1 MHMLM
6 ENNVFFNFNA
16 PSSMSNY
23 NTRGTLNPPYT
34 YSPNYTVASRIY
46 NFDRNHPTPNDI
58 DPLEPYKILVT
69 NALDTSNNVFI
80 YDRLVYK
87 KPESTSELAVLET
100 YISEL
105 NGATILSL
113 EIVSVLDTVTEQ
125 LVTIPT
131 EDVTYAFDIK
141 TSILTITII
150 GFSETYSLLANLIAS
165 VSEDQNMDVKLN
177 IELYY
182 AQATVIVP
190 QPIPT

>member
-1 MHMLM
+1 M
-6 ENNVFFNFNA
+6 ENNVFFNFNSV
-16 PSSMSNY
+16 SSMSNY

-46 NFDRNHPTPNDI
+46 NFDRNNPQNNI

-69 NALDTSNNVFI
+69 NALDTSNNIYI

-87 KPESTSELAVLET
+87 KTESTSETAILET

-113 EIVSVLDTVTEQ
+113 EIISVLDTVTEQ
-125 LVTIPT
+125 PVYIPP
-131 EDVTYAFDIK
+131 EDLTYAFDIK
-141 TSILTITII
+141 TSTLTITII

-165 VSEDQNMDVKLN
+165 VSEDQNMNVKLN

-182 AQATVIVP
+182 SEATTIVP
-190 QPIPT
+190 QPTPA

>member
-1 MHMLM
+1 M

-46 NFDRNHPTPNDI
+46 NFDRNNPTPNI
-58 DPLEPYKILVT
+58 DPLEQYKILVT
-69 NALDTSNNVFI
+69 NALDTSNNVYIYNRLI
-80 YDRLVYK
+80 YDRI
-87 KPESTSELAVLET
+87 TNTLET

-105 NGATILSL
+105 TGTTILSL
-113 EIVSVLDTVTEQ
+113 EIVSVLDISNNVP
-125 LVTIPT
+125 VNIPP
-131 EDVTYAFDIK
+131 EDVSYNFDIS

-150 GFSETYSLLANLIAS
+150 GFRETYDLIANLISSA
-165 VSEDQNMDVKLN
+165 SEDQNMNVNLN

-182 AQATVIVP
+182 AKAIPIVP
-190 QPIPT
+190 PPEPIPT